1 VVVKYDRFASE
12 SRHHDKN
19 TRCVAESAHKNP
31 GDWSFLLS
39 YLRIPTAPH
48 AQTETV
54 AKPEEYVQGQL
65 A

>member
-39 YLRIPTAPH
+39 YLQQAGLIDSGIERS
-48 AQTETV
+48 
-54 AKPEEYVQGQL
+54 
-65 A
+65 